1 MKGRMKRR
9 GTIGNGVA
17 GRKRPQI
24 TTYDVGLARDAMAQ
38 PPEGDN
44 SSRRAVGRIGGLG
57 VLGRHFIR
65 RRRDLGPSLAQSNGL
80 AHAIKELLLAVI
92 MLPASAVIELEKM
105 CAPALGKGAP
115 FLGDLVECMP
125 G

>member
-1 MKGRMKRR
+1 MNHREWRSGPEAPS
-9 GTIGNGVA
+9 GND
-17 GRKRPQI
+17 
-24 TTYDVGLARDAMAQ
+24 YDVGLARDAMPK
-38 PPEGDN
+38 PPEGGN
-44 SSRRAVGRIGGLG
+44 SSRRAVGRIGGLD
-57 VLGRHFIR
+57 VLGRHFTRR
-65 RRRDLGPSLAQSNGL
+65 RRRDLGPSLAQSDGL